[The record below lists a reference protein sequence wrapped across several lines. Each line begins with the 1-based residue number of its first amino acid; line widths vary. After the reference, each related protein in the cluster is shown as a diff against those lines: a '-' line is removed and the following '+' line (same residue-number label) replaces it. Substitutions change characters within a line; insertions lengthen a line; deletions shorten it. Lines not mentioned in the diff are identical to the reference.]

1 MPMWIGGARMIGA
14 GFHCH
19 LVQYMRTIVY
29 KIPVLKVG
37 ESKPAGCIILEEPEF
52 RASVVVDPF
61 AYLRD
66 EGISDQFE
74 FEDNFQA
81 VLSEA
86 CPSPTPDSEAPLYV
100 VIQFKEDLNAF
111 AAVDGQCRRI
121 CFDGVERFVLVE
133 CGEPYTPNPNER
145 KRTINAVLTAV
156 RGEFGVT
163 DGMEP
168 CFNTRCYRTDDGQCV
183 HPWRAEFSEP
193 TVQLTRPIEATE
205 VADRATA
212 AGALVAQIEKSIQTS
227 YSGAQT
233 GRGPDFSVCLE
244 ELIEA
249 LQLDETKDHKYWR
262 LWYLQLYDRLEK
274 FGKQCRPEFQLG
286 NPKSIDFKD
295 EDNHRKLIAHHGV
308 NRIDGRLL
316 RSIQT
321 KAIDIIKRKT

>member
-14 GFHCH
+14 DFPCH
-19 LVQYMRTIVY
+19 LLEYMRTIVY
-29 KIPVLKVG
+29 QIPRLKVK
-37 ESKPAGCIILEEPEF
+37 EPKTAACIIFDEPEF
-52 RASVVVDPF
+52 RASVVADPF
-61 AYLRD
+61 TYLRD
-66 EGISDQFE
+66 AGITDQFE

-81 VLSEA
+81 ALSEA
-86 CPSPTPDSEAPLYV
+86 CPSPAPDSEVPLYL

-121 CFDGVERFVLVE
+121 CVDGVERFVLVE

-212 AGALVAQIEKSIQTS
+212 AGALVTQIEKSIQTS
-227 YSGAQT
+227 HSGAQP

-249 LQLDETKDHKYWR
+249 LQLDETKDHAYWR
-262 LWYLQLYDRLEK
+262 LWYLQLHHRLEK
-274 FGKQCRPEFQLG
+274 FGKQCRPRLQLG
-286 NPKSIDFKD
+286 NQEGLND
-295 EDNHRKLIAHHGV
+295 EDNHRKLIAHRGV
-308 NRIDGRLL
+308 DRIDGSLL

-321 KAIDIIKRKT
+321 KAIDIIKQKT

>member
-1 MPMWIGGARMIGA
+1 MR
-14 GFHCH
+14 H
-19 LVQYMRTIVY
+19 L
-29 KIPVLKVG
+29 
-37 ESKPAGCIILEEPEF
+37 EP
-52 RASVVVDPF
+52 PT
-61 AYLRD
+61 YLRD

-86 CPSPTPDSEAPLYV
+86 CPSPAPDSEAPLYV

-121 CFDGVERFVLVE
+121 CVDGVERFVLVE

-156 RGEFGVT
+156 RGEFGVA

-193 TVQLTRPIEATE
+193 TIRLTRPIEATE

-212 AGALVAQIEKSIQTS
+212 AAALVTQIEKSIQTS
-227 YSGAQT
+227 HSGAQP
-233 GRGPDFSVCLE
+233 GREPRFGVCLE

-249 LQLDETKDHKYWR
+249 MQLDETKDHAYWR
-262 LWYLQLYDRLEK
+262 LWYLQLHDRLEE
-274 FGKQCRPEFQLG
+274 FGKQCRPKVQLG

-295 EDNHRKLIAHHGV
+295 EDNHRKLIAHRGV
-308 NRIDGRLL
+308 DRIDGSLL